1 MVDQSA
7 QHGSRVDDVMEHEV
21 ENEVRGAPGSS
32 RAREDLLPD
41 DAVTVPLAD
50 PGDERQHREVLERS
64 ELARFLRPSTLPA
77 DAARLLEA
85 AREEQATDAVMDE
98 LGHLPTGVTYAS
110 VGEIWAALGHEME
123 HRREAEHPPRT
134 PRPPV
139 AAPVAPPAPRPTP
152 PPEPVTESGGGPVDE
167 PSGPVAAAVG
177 LLRAGLGVLDGALA
191 LVQRA
196 VSRSR

>member
-1 MVDQSA
+1 
-7 QHGSRVDDVMEHEV
+7 MEHEV

-32 RAREDLLPD
+32 RAREDILPD

-123 HRREAEHPPRT
+123 HRREAEPEPERAPST

-139 AAPVAPPAPRPTP
+139 AAPTPPPAPRPTP
-152 PPEPVTESGGGPVDE
+152 PPAPAAESGRGPVDE
-167 PSGPVAAAVG
+167 PSGPLASAVG

-196 VSRSR
+196 VSRTR